1 MKYEEISQTGIGR
14 AYQSSLHS
22 IEERHTRFSN
32 CEPIDGKVWC
42 VKDPGVPICSAGKS
56 KQRTNCDSG
65 NFCCFYC
72 QTAAQPDRAS
82 QKFCKLQR
90 NVDQQSGQNSIGR
103 FSFKKGSWP
112 KNRDKLKYPIAM
124 IDCGSKS
131 FHRFTIYLSQARI
144 TTISSTIIL
153 NH

>member
-1 MKYEEISQTGIGR
+1 MKYEKIAQTGIDR
-14 AYQSSLHS
+14 TYQSSLHF
-22 IEERHTRFSN
+22 IEERNTRFSN
-32 CEPIDGKVWC
+32 CESIDGEVWC

-56 KQRTNCDSG
+56 KQRTSCDSG

-72 QTAAQPDRAS
+72 QTAAQSDRPG
-82 QKFCKLQR
+82 QKFCKFQR
-90 NVDQQSGQNSIGR
+90 NFDQQSGQNSIGR

-112 KNRDKLKYPIAM
+112 KNRGKLKYPIAM

-131 FHRFTIYLSQARI
+131 FHRYTIFLSLARI
-144 TTISSTIIL
+144 TISPIIIL

>member
-1 MKYEEISQTGIGR
+1 MKYEEVTQTRIGR
-14 AYQSSLHS
+14 TYQFSLHF
-22 IEERHTRFSN
+22 IEQRNTRFSN
-32 CEPIDGKVWC
+32 CEPVDEKVWC

-65 NFCCFYC
+65 NFYCFYC
-72 QTAAQPDRAS
+72 QTAAQSDRAS
-82 QKFCKLQR
+82 QKFCKFQR
-90 NVDQQSGQNSIGR
+90 NFDQQSGQNSPGR

-112 KNRDKLKYPIAM
+112 KNRGKLKYPIAM

-131 FHRFTIYLSQARI
+131 FHRYTIFLSQARI
-144 TTISSTIIL
+144 TNSPIIIL